1 MTHELEF
8 RRTVIRRLF
17 FAQIAML
24 ILGIAAVIVFSNY
37 TREAGTL
44 IFAFILGG
52 LGGSIS
58 LFRRLP
64 STGASEMESLSR
76 DWIST
81 LVPVL
86 YGGLMAIVTYLLFM
100 SGILT
105 GDGGTGLFTSN
116 LFPNFTRPQVPAG
129 STLTIPLV
137 LQIRPSSVMD
147 VGKLL
152 VWSFVAGYSE
162 RFVTSVLGTLEQRG
176 SGEKPE
182 ST

>member
-1 MTHELEF
+1 MTHELEA

-17 FAQIAML
+17 IAQVA
-24 ILGIAAVIVFSNY
+24 ILVAGIALVIILSLI

-44 IFAFILGG
+44 IFAFILGA
-52 LGGSIS
+52 LGGSVS

-64 STGASEMESLSR
+64 LTTTSEIESLSR

-81 LVPVL
+81 LVPIL

-116 LFPNFTRPQVPAG
+116 LFPNFTRPKVPVG
-129 STLTIPLV
+129 ETLTVPMV
-137 LQIRPSSVMD
+137 LQIRPSSIMD

-176 SGEKPE
+176 AGGKP
-182 ST
+182 